1 MDKIFLKDLT
11 HFSFCGLFLNIPGE
25 DCPLD
30 KRAGTAQINA
40 FPGRF
45 RTGVIGLYP
54 EDYLAALCC
63 ILKKYSRLSRIGIKE

>member
-54 EDYLAALCC
+54 EDYLAAMCLHPEK
-63 ILKKYSRLSRIGIKE
+63 ILQAFRIGIKE